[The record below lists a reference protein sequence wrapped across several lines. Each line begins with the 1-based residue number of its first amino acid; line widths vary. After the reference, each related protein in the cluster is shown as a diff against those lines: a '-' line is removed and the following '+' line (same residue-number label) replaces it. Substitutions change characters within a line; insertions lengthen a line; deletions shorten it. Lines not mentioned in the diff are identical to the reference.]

1 MFNFIRK
8 TLLNDRGSLETGLDN
23 DERTRIAASVILLE
37 AAQADHE
44 CTEAELNHVVAT
56 LSSDF
61 DLSRKYVEELL
72 EMAHQERSRA
82 VDLFEFTNHIN
93 NEFSKEEKKSVLEA
107 VWRIIHIDGI
117 LEKHEDHFVRKL
129 THLLR
134 LTHKDMIDAK
144 LKAREQ
150 LQ

>member
-1 MFNFIRK
+1 MFKFIRK